1 MSFLA
6 SVIGQWIVRR
16 ILELG
21 GLAAAGLTAWN
32 NLPPH
37 VQEAIIGLLGAKW
50 QDITLGTLFG
60 LGVAAWGYVWSFIS
74 TIKPHVTVDG
84 VQTPVK
90 ALPDDKKVI
99 VEESVR
105 TAQAK
110 RRTLMDI
117 LSGR

>member
-1 MSFLA
+1 MSFLT

-74 TIKPHVTVDG
+74 TVKPHVTVDG
-84 VQTPVK
+84 IQTPVK

-99 VEESVR
+99 VEESAR